1 MGCLFN
7 YLYYLFIHHVHLY
20 IHPLA
25 STVAWATLT
34 PEDLWKLIVEETQK
48 NFGFELS
55 WYGLTKDS
63 ANMSEFEKR
72 KETDCLLNLLYY
84 FFAAKIVM
92 KPF

>member
-1 MGCLFN
+1 MH
-7 YLYYLFIHHVHLY
+7 IY

-34 PEDLWKLIVEETQK
+34 PDDLWKLIVEETQK

-63 ANMSEFEKR
+63 VHHFSFLEDQERN
-72 KETDCLLNLLYY
+72 
-84 FFAAKIVM
+84 
-92 KPF
+92 

>member
-1 MGCLFN
+1 MH
-7 YLYYLFIHHVHLY
+7 IY

-34 PEDLWKLIVEETQK
+34 PDDLWKLIVEETQK

-63 ANMSEFEKR
+63 VHHFSFLRRSGK
-72 KETDCLLNLLYY
+72 KLIVYL
-84 FFAAKIVM
+84 FFCIISLQQK
-92 KPF
+92 